1 MYEGEN
7 LKMKIIA
14 LDLDGTLTDSNKKI
28 TPKTKQAL
36 NHVAEQGI
44 IIVLASGRPLLGITK
59 LSEEL
64 ELSKFGGYILAYNG
78 GQIIDCKTG
87 NVVYE
92 KIIPIHLYS
101 RICELARE
109 HQVEPLAYKDGE
121 LFAES
126 DKDVYVQKEAFN
138 NSTSITVVDKLE
150 KYIDKEVPKFMVV
163 GDHEKLL
170 ALQKQ
175 MQSEFGDILNI
186 FFSESYFL
194 EILPEGIEKAK
205 SLDILL
211 DKLGLSSDE
220 LLAFGDGLND
230 IPMLEYAGIAV
241 AMENA
246 YEPVKEV
253 ADHITLSN
261 DEDGILI
268 FEEILQYHLHH

>member
-1 MYEGEN
+1 
-7 LKMKIIA
+7 MKIIA

-109 HQVEPLAYKDGE
+109 YQVEPLAYKDGE

-211 DKLGLSSDE
+211 SKLGLSSEE

-261 DEDGILI
+261 DEDGIAE
-268 FEEILQYHLHH
+268 FLQKSGYLE

>member
-1 MYEGEN
+1 MYNGEN

-36 NHVAEQGI
+36 NHVAEKGI

-92 KIIPIHLYS
+92 KIIPIRLYS

-109 HQVEPLAYKDGE
+109 YQVEPLAYKDGE

-261 DEDGILI
+261 DEDGIAE
-268 FEEILQYHLHH
+268 FLQKSGYLE